1 MINAP
6 NFHKAEKDYSS
17 SLTSTIS
24 THFDS
29 SLIFTNL
36 THLQNPHRMA
46 RYTKFVNGR
55 VFRDNKLTTN
65 DEVWIDCQKGQ
76 IIAPTTNF
84 PSPEVTEVVDLQG
97 KILSPGFIDIQLN
110 GAFGFDFSGLDP
122 NMPVHEFK
130 KGLHETNRRLIST
143 GTTSYLPTMTSQ
155 LSNVYHKIVPLLRPT
170 GDTRDP
176 QLGAESLGAH
186 LEGPFFAHS
195 RIGCHSPDAIFPLK
209 NQTSPEL
216 VKKVYGEQNLRS
228 YVRMVTLAPERDD
241 ALDAIRELSQMGV
254 IASIG
259 HTSATYQEAQAAV
272 SAGAGVITHLF
283 NAMNALHH
291 REPGL
296 FGLIASPKSR
306 CLADRPDLLDD
317 GRPYYGLIADGVHL
331 HPTSVRVAWNVHPQ
345 GLILVTDAV
354 MLMGCPDGVHEW
366 TNGQKIVKKGP
377 LLQLEGQETIAGR

>member
-1 MINAP
+1 
-6 NFHKAEKDYSS
+6 
-17 SLTSTIS
+17 
-24 THFDS
+24 
-29 SLIFTNL
+29 
-36 THLQNPHRMA
+36 MA